1 MAIVGVYHGSKE
13 SVIIYLFIT
22 KGGGGGDGRV
32 KNLVVSQ

>member
-22 KGGGGGDGRV
+22 KGGEDGRV

>member
-22 KGGGGGDGRV
+22 KGGVGGEMAGLRIW
-32 KNLVVSQ
+32 

>member
-22 KGGGGGDGRV
+22 KGGGGDGRV